1 MLKKLKKFT
10 RNMIAGANV
19 ATIVLMLLIGYS
31 DRLDPMEF
39 PRLTNIG
46 LAFPLFLL
54 INVGFLVFW
63 LLFKKRFALIPIAG
77 FLIGYN
83 PIRTYCPLNLPKTA
97 SDSTLKVLSYNV
109 YFAHERVKDGTK
121 ERVLDFLRQENADI
135 VCLQEIYFKKDDYP
149 TLHAM
154 YPYVSS
160 EYGSGGTDYITTLS
174 RYPIIK
180 REDVPLEK
188 KKGRHSTAVF
198 LDIEG
203 DTVIIVNNHLASTM
217 LTFDD
222 RENFNKIVKGDY
234 SGDFATKNS
243 KRIAEKLADG
253 TIRRV
258 PQVNA
263 LVDFLHENKGKSIIL
278 CGDFNDG
285 PISHSRYSIAQHLT
299 DCYREAGNGP
309 GISYNDHHFYVHID
323 HIFCSN
329 DWEPQSCKVM
339 SKIKHSDHYPIV
351 SRLKKRPKH

>member
-19 ATIVLMLLIGYS
+19 ATIALMLLIGYS

-77 FLIGYN
+77 FLIGYS

-109 YFAHERVKDGTK
+109 YFAGESVSDGTK

-180 REDVPLEK
+180 REDMPAE
-188 KKGRHSTAVF
+188 KGRHSTAVF
-198 LDIEG
+198 LDIDG
-203 DTVIIVNNHLASTM
+203 DTVIVVNNHLASTH
-217 LTFDD
+217 LSTEG
-222 RENFNKIVKGDY
+222 ENFKKILEGNLASDSAAITSKNIAGKLSEATVCRAAQVKCLE
-234 SGDFATKNS
+234 SFL
-243 KRIAEKLADG
+243 EKHHG
-253 TIRRV
+253 
-258 PQVNA
+258 Q
-263 LVDFLHENKGKSIIL
+263 SIIL

-285 PISHSRYSIAQHLT
+285 PISNSRHVVAQHLT

-309 GISYNDHHFYVHID
+309 GISYNDHHFYVRID
-323 HIFCSN
+323 HIFCSD